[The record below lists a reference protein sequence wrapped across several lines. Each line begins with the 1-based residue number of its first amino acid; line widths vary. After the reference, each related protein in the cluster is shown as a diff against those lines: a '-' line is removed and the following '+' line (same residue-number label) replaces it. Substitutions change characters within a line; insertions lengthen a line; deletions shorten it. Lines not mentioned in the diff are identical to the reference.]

1 MKSGIN
7 EIIPIYR
14 SKTFWAAIAA
24 FAPRQGVQKSGQSG
38 VPPLVERGDTLK

>member
-14 SKTFWAAIAA
+14 SKTFWAAIA
-24 FAPRQGVQKSGQSG
+24 GVCTAAGCPKIR
-38 VPPLVERGDTLK
+38 PERCSAAG